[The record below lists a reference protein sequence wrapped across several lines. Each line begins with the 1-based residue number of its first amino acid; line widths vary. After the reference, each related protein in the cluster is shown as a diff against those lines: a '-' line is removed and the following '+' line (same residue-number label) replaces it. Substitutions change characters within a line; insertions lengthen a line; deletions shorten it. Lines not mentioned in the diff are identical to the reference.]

1 MCGLRIEISFKNLF
15 RGCPMVMSFDDLLG
29 RLRKVNGRTKLYYF
43 IDIVLKDVRSDLSI
57 T

>member
-1 MCGLRIEISFKNLF
+1 
-15 RGCPMVMSFDDLLG
+15 MVMSFDDLLG